1 MPKHSQDRA
10 CVQVEGIRRND
21 LPAVRGPASVR
32 LSLAVASLSA
42 YVPCTFLRPQK
53 TAEATY
59 IIPVMSCVDNFG
71 G

>member
-1 MPKHSQDRA
+1 MVVMDNSIGRDCQDRA

-42 YVPCTFLRPQK
+42 YALHIFKSTKNRRSHLHHPC
-53 TAEATY
+53 Y
-59 IIPVMSCVDNFG
+59 G
-71 G
+71 